1 MVNTKVIEV
10 SSSLAQALSLIQKK
24 RYEQLD
30 ALIDMIIPRIKQMV
44 EDDTIFDELLELPTN
59 EANQVYQCF
68 EPLMSFANTTLS
80 ILNSVD
86 NNFLLGA
93 EQISEKHNQFIRY
106 AMIYLGRV
114 KEMAELLKVIADDD
128 VVVDEN
134 DLSYEDFALN
144 YANMIQKKQKRM
156 IVSPQ
161 NFAAHFGI

>member
-10 SSSLAQALSLIQKK
+10 FSSLAQALSLIQKK

-30 ALIDMIIPRIKQMV
+30 ALIDMIVPQIKQMV
-44 EDDTIFDELLELPTN
+44 EDDTVFDDLLELPTN
-59 EANQVYQCF
+59 EAHQVYQCF
-68 EPLMSFANTTLS
+68 EPLMSFADTTLS

-114 KEMAELLKVIADDD
+114 KEMTELLKVIADDD
-128 VVVDEN
+128 VVDEN